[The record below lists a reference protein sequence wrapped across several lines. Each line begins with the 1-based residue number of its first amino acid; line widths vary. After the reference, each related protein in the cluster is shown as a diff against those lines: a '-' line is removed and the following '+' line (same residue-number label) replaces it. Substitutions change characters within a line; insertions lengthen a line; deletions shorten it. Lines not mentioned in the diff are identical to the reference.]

1 MFFGMKY
8 YVLNFILGL
17 KMLLFKYLEVKGP
30 VHLSKQKHL
39 YNQHILN
46 CNTMAIS

>member
-1 MFFGMKY
+1 MKY

-17 KMLLFKYLEVKGP
+17 KMFLSKYLEVKEP
-30 VHLSKQKHL
+30 IHLYKQKHF
-39 YNQHILN
+39 YNQHTLN

>member
-1 MFFGMKY
+1 MKY

-17 KMLLFKYLEVKGP
+17 KTLLFKYLEVKEP
-30 VHLSKQKHL
+30 IHLNKQKHF

-46 CNTMAIS
+46 CNTMESS